1 MPRVFIPPL
10 LRPLSGGVESLEVEA
25 SNVRQVIAELDARF
39 PGMAARL
46 REGDRL
52 KPGLTVA
59 VNGNV
64 SSRGLLEK
72 VGPESEIHFLPAL
85 GGG

>member
-10 LRPLSGGVESLEVEA
+10 LRKLAGGAESLVVPGNSVREVIESLEQ
-25 SNVRQVIAELDARF
+25 RY
-39 PGMAARL
+39 PGIGEHL

-52 KPGLTVA
+52 RAGL
-59 VNGNV
+59 NV
-64 SSRGLLEK
+64 VVDADVSPRGLLQK
-72 VGPESEIHFLPAL
+72 VGPESEIHFLPAI